1 MNMCSVTV
9 VSDSLWPHGL
19 QPARLLCLWNFP
31 GKNIRVDCHFL
42 LQTHSMSQVLFL
54 YSFYREGNKMSEK
67 LNNLPKGQ
75 MYPFWEAR
83 QRLEWDALCP
93 PVWLDG
99 ATMSFYILGSWSSP
113 QRICTPELCIIQSRL
128 SNRAFC
134 NNGNVLHLCCP
145 IWQPLATGVR
155 QALNT

>member
-1 MNMCSVTV
+1 MPACTLSHSVV
-9 VSDSLWPHGL
+9 LDSLQPHGL

-42 LQTHSMSQVLFL
+42 LQTHSMRQVWFL

-75 MYPFWEAR
+75 MYPFWVAR
-83 QRLEWDALCP
+83 QRLEWEALCP

-99 ATMSFYILGSWSSP
+99 GTMSFYILGSWSSP
-113 QRICTPELCIIQSRL
+113 QRILYPWVTHHPVQTVQQSFLQWWEFSPPVL
-128 SNRAFC
+128 SNMAAISHRHQV
-134 NNGNVLHLCCP
+134 G
-145 IWQPLATGVR
+145 T
-155 QALNT
+155 